1 MSIRSSC
8 FIILF
13 ESSISLLVFS
23 LIVLCIIESGVL
35 NCYSTIIFELSIS
48 PFLSLS
54 FCFIYFVALLLG
66 AYVFIFVYL
75 PDGLIDIFFV
85 VTCPSLSLVT
95 VFVLKSILS
104 RASIA
109 TLGFFELLFEWRIFS
124 TFLLSISF
132 CL

>member
-13 ESSISLLVFS
+13 ESSVSLLVFS

-66 AYVFIFVYL
+66 AYMFIFVYL
-75 PDGLIDIFFV
+75 LDGLIDIFFI

-109 TLGFFELLFEWRIFS
+109 TLGFFELLSEWRIFS

>member
-35 NCYSTIIFELSIS
+35 NCYSTVIFELSIS